1 MAPSRGRLRW
11 QSSIGLQT
19 IKTIVRKRIPQW
31 ENGLYDWQLEIVAK
45 ILDGEDV
52 LVVTATGDGKSAIF
66 GVPILIFLELAQ
78 NPFYYPDLPHP
89 EKPSGIVITPT
100 KGLSTNIVR
109 IQVSGTIHP
118 FSDASSRY
126 MSSHS
131 WVSKPLLT
139 TVTR

>member
-52 LVVTATGDGKSAIF
+52 LVVEDNTLGHCR
-66 GVPILIFLELAQ
+66 V
-78 NPFYYPDLPHP
+78 
-89 EKPSGIVITPT
+89 
-100 KGLSTNIVR
+100 
-109 IQVSGTIHP
+109 
-118 FSDASSRY
+118 
-126 MSSHS
+126 
-131 WVSKPLLT
+131 
-139 TVTR
+139 